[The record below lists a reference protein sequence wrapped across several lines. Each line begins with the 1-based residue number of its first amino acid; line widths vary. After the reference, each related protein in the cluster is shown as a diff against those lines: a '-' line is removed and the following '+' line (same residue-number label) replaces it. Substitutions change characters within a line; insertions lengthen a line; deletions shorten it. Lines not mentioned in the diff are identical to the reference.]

1 MSTNDPISDMLT
13 RMRNAI
19 LVNKEEVVLPYSK
32 LKYEIANIM
41 KNEGVIDDVKNL
53 SFNIKKDKSEAG
65 LYDGLKIK
73 FKFVN
78 KKNKINALK
87 RISKPGKRIYVK
99 KDEIYPVLNN
109 YGFSIISTSRGLMTN
124 KEAKKLGIGGE
135 IMCEI
140 Y

>member
-19 LVNKEEVVLPYSK
+19 MVNKEEVVIPFSK
-32 LKYEIANIM
+32 LKMEIAKIM
-41 KNEGVIDDVKNL
+41 QNEGVISEFKDITPEINKPKAESGL
-53 SFNIKKDKSEAG
+53 FNQ
-65 LYDGLKIK
+65 LKIE

-78 KKNKINALK
+78 KKNKINSLK
-87 RISKPGKRIYVK
+87 RISKPGKRVYIK

-109 YGFSIISTSRGLMTN
+109 YGFAIISTSQGLMTN
-124 KEAKKLGIGGE
+124 KEAKKRGIGGE
-135 IMCEI
+135 ILCEI